1 MLLELRSGFEQ
12 FDIVPGVL
20 RAIDEAGYR
29 EPTPIQRLVLPLMLE
44 GQDVVGQSQT
54 GTGKTAAFGIPIV
67 SSVDPDLGSVQ
78 AIVLVPTREL
88 CLQVAGELQKLGRGR
103 GVRAVAVYGGQPIRV
118 QLEALERGAQVV
130 VGTPGRV
137 LDHLYRGTLDLRDV
151 ALAVLD
157 ECDEMLDM
165 GFIDDI
171 DAILSH
177 TPRGRQTALFSATL
191 PPFALELIHQYM
203 HEPEFLHVDPQKPTV
218 DEIDQVYCE
227 VLEDD
232 KVRALRRLLRMQDPG
247 ARLLVFRRT
256 QRGVDWLVR
265 RLRAVGMRVEGLHG
279 ALGQPQRERVM
290 GDFRSGKLPVL
301 VATNV
306 AARGLD
312 ISDVSHVL
320 NYDLPQN
327 AEEYVHR
334 IGRTGRAGR
343 RGTAVTFVGEWDGE
357 LFEEIRQRVGK
368 NLRPLDLKLYGEQ
381 N

>member
-1 MLLELRSGFEQ
+1 MLLELRNGFQQ

-20 RAIDEAGYR
+20 RAIEEAGYT

-44 GQDVVGQSQT
+44 GRDVVGQSQT
-54 GTGKTAAFGIPIV
+54 GTGKTAAFGVPIV
-67 SSVDPDLGSVQ
+67 SSVDPDLGAVQ

-88 CLQVAGELQKLGRGR
+88 CLQVTGELQKLGRPR
-103 GVRAVAVYGGQPIRV
+103 GVRAVAVYGGQPIKV
-118 QLEALERGAQVV
+118 QLDQLARGAQVV

-137 LDHLYRGTLDLRDV
+137 LDHLYRGTLDLQRV

-177 TPRGRQTALFSATL
+177 TPSGRQTALFSATL

-203 HEPEFLHVDPQKPTV
+203 HDPEFLRVDPQKPTV
-218 DEIDQVYCE
+218 DEIDQVYLE

-232 KVRALRRLLRMQDPG
+232 KVRALRRLLRMQDAG

-265 RLRAVGMRVEGLHG
+265 RLRSIGVEVEGIHG
-279 ALGQPQRERVM
+279 ALGQGQRERVM
-290 GDFRSGKLPVL
+290 ADFRSGALRVL

-312 ISDVSHVL
+312 ITDVSHVL

-343 RGTAVTFVGEWDGE
+343 RGTAVTFVAEWDGA

-368 NLRPLDLKLYGEQ
+368 NLREIDLKLYGEQ